1 MDRCLKLYIALLLL
15 DFYSGFVIQTGGE
28 EFVGLSSG
36 EYLEKKQLKSE
47 IELEKEI
54 QEEIILENIIQKRE
68 AERDENL
75 GANFTTTDFS
85 TTIDANSQDGNF
97 QYCNCQ
103 DGSFQA
109 GDVEEGNFTTTTE
122 QLRSLK
128 DLTKS
133 KVDKHKNRPICLLE
147 ADEIYYA
154 KRDMRLNFKGAGN
167 CPYVVPGN
175 ETLIRKP
182 AKYQRGLHSNI
193 VYFNITSTGIYIIE
207 LSLQVYHDR
216 YRTFDV
222 HIKGANNK
230 KGILAQFE
238 LTVNSYHTVQT
249 ILAFQEGDIFFV
261 KSETPGTSFVMSKM
275 KIFKLYPE

>member
-1 MDRCLKLYIALLLL
+1 MGRFLKLYIVLLLL
-15 DFYSGFVIQTGGE
+15 DFYTGFDIQARGK
-28 EFVGLSSG
+28 EFVDLSSG
-36 EYLEKKQLKSE
+36 EYLEKKKLKSE
-47 IELEKEI
+47 IELENET
-54 QEEIILENIIQKRE
+54 QEEIILENIIQKRK

-75 GANFTTTDFS
+75 GANFTSTDFS
-85 TTIDANSQDGNF
+85 TTIDDNS
-97 QYCNCQ
+97 Q

-109 GDVEEGNFTTTTE
+109 GEVDEGNFTTRKNSTE

-154 KRDMRLNFKGAGN
+154 KRDMRLNFKGTGK

-182 AKYQRGLHSNI
+182 TKYQRGLHSNI

-222 HIKGANNK
+222 HIKGGHNK

>member
-1 MDRCLKLYIALLLL
+1 MNSSLKLYIILLLL
-15 DFYSGFVIQTGGE
+15 DFYAGFVIQPLGE
-28 EFVGLSSG
+28 EFIDLASG
-36 EYLEKKQLKSE
+36 EYIEKKQLESE
-47 IELEKEI
+47 IELEKET
-54 QEEIILENIIQKRE
+54 QEEIILKNIIQKRE

-85 TTIDANSQDGNF
+85 TTTDCNF
-97 QYCNCQ
+97 QDCN
-103 DGSFQA
+103 FQA
-109 GDVEEGNFTTTTE
+109 GKAE
-122 QLRSLK
+122 QLGSLK
-128 DLTKS
+128 NPTKS
-133 KVDKHKNRPICLLE
+133 KDGKHKNRSICLLE

-154 KRDMRLNFKGAGN
+154 KRDMRLNFKGTGK
-167 CPYVVPGN
+167 CSYVVPGN

-182 AKYQRGLHSNI
+182 TKYQRGLHSNI
-193 VYFNITSTGIYIIE
+193 VYFNITATGIYIIE
-207 LSLQVYHDR
+207 LNLQVYHDR

-222 HIKGANNK
+222 HIKDAHNK

>member
-1 MDRCLKLYIALLLL
+1 MGRFLKLYIVLLLL
-15 DFYSGFVIQTGGE
+15 DFYTGFDIQTRGK
-28 EFVGLSSG
+28 EFSYLSSG

-47 IELEKEI
+47 IELENET
-54 QEEIILENIIQKRE
+54 QEEIILENIIQKRK
-68 AERDENL
+68 AERED
-75 GANFTTTDFS
+75 D
-85 TTIDANSQDGNF
+85 NSQDANF
-97 QYCNCQ
+97 Q

-109 GDVEEGNFTTTTE
+109 GEVEEGNFTTTTE

-154 KRDMRLNFKGAGN
+154 KRDMRLNFKGAGK

-182 AKYQRGLHSNI
+182 TKYQRGLHSNI
-193 VYFNITSTGIYIIE
+193 IYFNITSTGIYIIE

-222 HIKGANNK
+222 HIKGGHNK

-261 KSETPGTSFVMSKM
+261 KSETHCTSFVMSKM

>member
-1 MDRCLKLYIALLLL
+1 MGRFLKLYIVLLLL
-15 DFYSGFVIQTGGE
+15 DFYTGFDIQTRGK
-28 EFVGLSSG
+28 EFVDG
-36 EYLEKKQLKSE
+36 EYLEKKKLKSE
-47 IELEKEI
+47 IELENET
-54 QEEIILENIIQKRE
+54 QEEIILENIIQKRK

-75 GANFTTTDFS
+75 GANFITTDFS
-85 TTIDANSQDGNF
+85 TTIDDNS
-97 QYCNCQ
+97 Q
-103 DGSFQA
+103 DGSFQTGEA
-109 GDVEEGNFTTTTE
+109 EEGNFTTTTE

-154 KRDMRLNFKGAGN
+154 KRDMRLNFKGTGK

-182 AKYQRGLHSNI
+182 TKYQRGLHSNI

-222 HIKGANNK
+222 HIKGANK
-230 KGILAQFE
+230 RGILAQFE

>member
-1 MDRCLKLYIALLLL
+1 MGSFLKLYIVLLLL
-15 DFYSGFVIQTGGE
+15 DFYTGFDIQTRGK
-28 EFVGLSSG
+28 EFVDLSSG

-47 IELEKEI
+47 IELENET
-54 QEEIILENIIQKRE
+54 QEEIILENIIQKRK

-75 GANFTTTDFS
+75 GAK
-85 TTIDANSQDGNF
+85 
-97 QYCNCQ
+97 

-109 GDVEEGNFTTTTE
+109 GEVDEGNFTTTENSTE

-154 KRDMRLNFKGAGN
+154 KRDMRLNFKGTGK

-182 AKYQRGLHSNI
+182 TKYQRGLHSNI

-222 HIKGANNK
+222 HIKGVNK
-230 KGILAQFE
+230 RGILAQFE